1 MIADVKY
8 ARLRKFNFPDR
19 MLSKRSMLKRNG
31 NVVLK
36 HPDDHRF
43 IFGGLALQM
52 INVAADP
59 DNGVRD
65 HRSEFFIVFIPQL
78 FKGFLLT
85 VGSVENFIDQR
96 DN

>member
-1 MIADVKY
+1 
-8 ARLRKFNFPDR
+8 
-19 MLSKRSMLKRNG
+19 
-31 NVVLK
+31 
-36 HPDDHRF
+36 
-43 IFGGLALQM
+43 M

-65 HRSEFFIVFIPQL
+65 HGSEFFIVFIPQL